1 MGLGNPDPAYRLS
14 PHNVGFECI
23 QEINL
28 RLNAGA
34 AVDLGSVI
42 LRRGEHA
49 GRSYVLAR
57 PQTWMN
63 ASGRGVERLLRY
75 LESDVKDLV
84 VITDDMDLPLG
95 AVRVRPGGGAGTHR
109 GMQSLVETLG
119 RKDFARIRIGIHPG
133 APGPVD
139 LAQYVLTPMAGPELD
154 VLNTGITR
162 AAEAALDLLQ
172 CKDIDAVMNRT
183 NRRYR
188 RRDGSV
194 VQPNTLFAPP
204 EGGGCRPVSRDG
216 AAHAASIQKEEE
228 CIDRMK
234 SGS

>member
-1 MGLGNPDPAYRLS
+1 MGNPDPAYRRS
-14 PHNVGFECI
+14 PHNAGFQCI
-23 QEINL
+23 QELHL
-28 RLNAGA
+28 RLKAGESE
-34 AVDLGSVI
+34 DLGAVI
-42 LRRGEHA
+42 LRRGAHA

-57 PQTWMN
+57 PLTWMN
-63 ASGRGVERLLRY
+63 ASGRGVERLLRH

-84 VITDDMDLPLG
+84 VITDDMDLSLG
-95 AVRVRPGGGAGTHR
+95 DVRVRPGGGAGTHR
-109 GMQSLVETLG
+109 GMRSLVDTLG

-133 APGPVD
+133 EPCPDD
-139 LAQYVLTPMAGPELD
+139 LAEYVLTPMSGGGLETLKAG
-154 VLNTGITR
+154 IKR
-162 AAEAALDLLQ
+162 AAEAALDLLE
-172 CKDIDAVMNRT
+172 CGDIYAVMNRT
-183 NRRYR
+183 NRRTR

-194 VQPNTLFAPP
+194 SQSNALFAPP